1 MKKYS
6 TRKFNPS
13 IRLAVKFNNKI
24 YHLSSHRFY
33 DREMIDANNNKIM
46 FHKEIKEG
54 QKWNIVQ
61 EYKGLYS
68 ISFESNDYSMKDWY
82 LYYDL
87 KKKGI
92 LSKNKKSLWK
102 IEEIDNKQFYI
113 KDALYGSYLCL
124 ARNESRD
131 SNSFY
136 GTSKNE
142 IEESYKNAFI
152 FSVCY

>member
-87 KKKGI
+87 KKKVFYQKI
-92 LSKNKKSLWK
+92 KSLCGK
-102 IEEIDNKQFYI
+102 LKKLIINNFILKM
-113 KDALYGSYLCL
+113 LYMVLIY
-124 ARNESRD
+124 
-131 SNSFY
+131 
-136 GTSKNE
+136 
-142 IEESYKNAFI
+142 
-152 FSVCY
+152 V

>member
-46 FHKEIKEG
+46 FHK
-54 QKWNIVQ
+54 

-152 FSVCY
+152 FSVYN

>member
-13 IRLAVKFNNKI
+13 IRLAVKFNGKT

-33 DREMIDANNNKIM
+33 DREMIDTNNNKIM

-61 EYKGLYS
+61 EYKG
-68 ISFESNDYSMKDWY
+68 WY